1 MQDIPIGI
9 LFAALGGLFLL
20 SAFFSG
26 SETALMA
33 LNRYKLRHMA
43 EQGHR
48 GAQRA
53 QALLDQPDRL
63 IGLILLGNNFVNIL
77 ITQLATLI
85 ALRLYGD
92 AGLAIAT
99 AVLTLLLLIFAE
111 VAPKTLAALHA
122 EQVAYPAA
130 WIYTPLL
137 KIAYPLVW
145 LVNLLANG
153 LLRLLGVPVEARGDA
168 ALSREELR
176 TVLNE
181 ANSLIPRE
189 HQKMLLGILDLE
201 RITVEDIMVPRN
213 EIVGIDLEDDWDDI
227 IDQLANTS
235 YTRLPVYRGSI
246 DQVLGFIHVRNILKL
261 LLRKKL
267 TQETFHES
275 LRPVYFIPEGTSL
288 NQQLLNFKRERRR
301 IGLVVDEYGEIL
313 GLVTL
318 EDLLEEIV
326 GEFTTDPSGYSRH
339 ITPQEDGGWLVDG
352 STHIREINRV
362 LGWDL
367 PTDGPRTL
375 NGLILEHLEMIPRPG
390 TSVLIAGHPMEVVKV
405 KDNAIRRVRV
415 YPRLEQKQA
424 DEERKH

>member
-1 MQDIPIGI
+1 LDDTPIGI

-33 LNRYKLRHMA
+33 LNRYKLRHLA
-43 EQGHR
+43 EQGHK

-53 QALLDQPDRL
+53 QALLDKPDRL

-99 AVLTLLLLIFAE
+99 GVLTLMLLIFAE

-122 EQVAYPAA
+122 EKVAYPAA

-153 LLRLLGVPVEARGDA
+153 LLRLLGVPVEARGNA

-189 HQKMLLGILDLE
+189 HQKMLIGILDLE

-213 EIVGIDLEDDWDDI
+213 EIVGIDLNDDWDEI

-235 YTRLPVYRGSI
+235 YTRLPVYRDSI

-261 LLRKKL
+261 LLRKRL
-267 TQETFHES
+267 TPDTFQEH

-339 ITPQEDGGWLVDG
+339 ITPQEDGTWLIDG

-390 TSVLIAGHPMEVVKV
+390 TSVLIGGHPMEVVKV
-405 KDNAIRRVRV
+405 EDNAIRRVKAG
-415 YPRLEQKQA
+415 PRLKSR
-424 DEERKH
+424 EETETSG